1 MLTERVLKLQY
12 EDKVSL
18 SKLRLDTAKEC
29 LKDSLVLINSE
40 SYKASANRS
49 YYAVFH
55 AMRAVL
61 VFDEF
66 DSKKHSGIISEFR
79 KRYIKTGI
87 FATEISK
94 IIDIQFSARS
104 HSDYDD
110 FYIISKE
117 ESLIGLQEAEK
128 TVSEIEKYLLKLYN
142 EK

>member
-1 MLTERVLKLQY
+1 MQY

-18 SKLRLDTAKEC
+18 SKVRLDTAKNC
-29 LKDSLVLINSE
+29 LRDSQILINSE
-40 SYKASANRS
+40 SFKASANRS

-87 FATEISK
+87 LSTEISK
-94 IIDIQFSARS
+94 IIDVQFSVRS

-110 FYIISKE
+110 FYVISKN
-117 ESLIGLQEAEK
+117 ESINQLHEAEK
-128 TVSEIEKYLLKLYN
+128 MVSEVEKYLIKLYN
-142 EK
+142 E

>member
-1 MLTERVLKLQY
+1 MQY

-29 LKDSLVLINSE
+29 LNDSLVLINSQ

-79 KRYIKTGI
+79 KRYIKTGV
-87 FATEISK
+87 FTAEISK
-94 IIDIQFSARS
+94 IIGLQFSARS

-117 ESLIGLQEAEK
+117 ESINGLHEAEK
-128 TVSEIEKYLLKLYN
+128 MVDEVEKYLEKLYA
-142 EK
+142 E

>member
-1 MLTERVLKLQY
+1 MQF

-18 SKLRLDTAKEC
+18 SKVRLETAKNC
-29 LKDSLVLINSE
+29 LYDARVLIDHE
-40 SYKASANRS
+40 SYKSSANRS

-87 FATEISK
+87 LGTEISK
-94 IIDIQFSARS
+94 IVDIQFSVRT

-110 FYIISKE
+110 FYVISKS
-117 ESLIGLQEAEK
+117 ESLNQLNEAEK
-128 TVSEIEKYLLKLYN
+128 MVEEVEKYLIGVYN
-142 EK
+142 K

>member
-1 MLTERVLKLQY
+1 MQY

-18 SKLRLDTAKEC
+18 SKVRLDTAKNC
-29 LKDSLVLINSE
+29 LRDSQILINSE
-40 SYKASANRS
+40 SFKASANRS

-87 FATEISK
+87 LSTEISK
-94 IIDIQFSARS
+94 IIDIQFSVRS

-110 FYIISKE
+110 FYVISKN
-117 ESLIGLQEAEK
+117 ESINQLHEAEK
-128 TVSEIEKYLLKLYN
+128 MVSEVEKYLIKLYN
-142 EK
+142 E

>member
-1 MLTERVLKLQY
+1 MQY

-18 SKLRLDTAKEC
+18 SKVRLDTSKNC
-29 LKDSLVLINSE
+29 LRDSQILINSE
-40 SYKASANRS
+40 SFKASANRS

-87 FATEISK
+87 LSTEISK
-94 IIDIQFSARS
+94 IIDIQFSVRS

-110 FYIISKE
+110 FYVISKN
-117 ESLIGLQEAEK
+117 ESINQLHEAEK
-128 TVSEIEKYLLKLYN
+128 MVSEVEKYLIKLYN
-142 EK
+142 E

>member
-1 MLTERVLKLQY
+1 MQY
-12 EDKVSL
+12 EDKVAL
-18 SKLRLDTAKEC
+18 SKLRLDTAKDC
-29 LKDSLVLINSE
+29 LKDSEILINAE
-40 SYKASANRS
+40 SYKSSVNRS

-87 FATEISK
+87 LSAEISK
-94 IIDIQFSARS
+94 IIDIQFSVRS

-110 FYIISKE
+110 FYVISKAE
-117 ESLIGLQEAEK
+117 CAKQLSEAK
-128 TVSEIEKYLLKLYN
+128 RMVSEVENYLTDLY
-142 EK
+142 KKKP

>member
-1 MLTERVLKLQY
+1 MQF

-18 SKLRLDTAKEC
+18 SKVRLDTAKNC
-29 LKDSLVLINSE
+29 LRDSQILINSE
-40 SYKASANRS
+40 SFKASANRS

-79 KRYIKTGI
+79 KRYIKTGGLS
-87 FATEISK
+87 TEISK
-94 IIDIQFSARS
+94 IIDIQFSVRS

-110 FYIISKE
+110 FYVISKN
-117 ESLIGLQEAEK
+117 ESINQLHEAEK
-128 TVSEIEKYLLKLYN
+128 MVSEVEKYLIKLYN
-142 EK
+142 E

>member
-1 MLTERVLKLQY
+1 MQY

-18 SKLRLDTAKEC
+18 SKVRLDTAKNC
-29 LKDSLVLINSE
+29 LRDSQILINSE
-40 SYKASANRS
+40 SFKASANRS

-87 FATEISK
+87 LSTETSK
-94 IIDIQFSARS
+94 IIDIQFSVRS

-110 FYIISKE
+110 FYVISKN
-117 ESLIGLQEAEK
+117 ESINQLHEAEK
-128 TVSEIEKYLLKLYN
+128 MVSEVEKYLIKLYN
-142 EK
+142 E

>member
-1 MLTERVLKLQY
+1 MWTERVLKLQY

-18 SKLRLDTAKEC
+18 SKVRLDTAKNC
-29 LKDSLVLINSE
+29 LRDSQILINSE
-40 SYKASANRS
+40 SFKASANRS

-87 FATEISK
+87 LSTEISK
-94 IIDIQFSARS
+94 IIDIQFSVRS

-110 FYIISKE
+110 FYVISKN
-117 ESLIGLQEAEK
+117 ESINQLHEAEK
-128 TVSEIEKYLLKLYN
+128 MVSEVEKYLIKLYN
-142 EK
+142 E

>member
-1 MLTERVLKLQY
+1 MSTEKVLKLQY

-29 LKDSLVLINSE
+29 LNDSLVLINSQ

-61 VFDEF
+61 AFDEF

-79 KRYIKTGI
+79 KRYIKTGV
-87 FATEISK
+87 FTAEISK
-94 IIDIQFSARS
+94 IIDLQFSARS

-117 ESLIGLQEAEK
+117 ESINGLHEAEK
-128 TVSEIEKYLLKLYN
+128 WLMKSKNI
-142 EK
+142 

>member
-1 MLTERVLKLQY
+1 MQF
-12 EDKVSL
+12 EDKVAL
-18 SKLRLDTAKEC
+18 SKVRLETAKGC
-29 LKDSLVLINSE
+29 LKDAQILIDSE
-40 SYKASANRS
+40 SFKASANRS

-87 FATEISK
+87 LSHELSR
-94 IIDIQFSARS
+94 IIDIQFSART

-110 FYIISKE
+110 FYVISKN
-117 ESLIGLQEAEK
+117 ESVNQLHEA
-128 TVSEIEKYLLKLYN
+128 VLMVNEIEKYLTELYS
-142 EK
+142 K